1 MTNPKNRTFFIFMA
15 FALAVGI
22 LIGSLTAVSDGFPK
36 DSPLANQYVSPL
48 FSGNTLLEIF
58 RNTFLS
64 ASGILAVI
72 FCTGFFAVGQPF
84 SLAMLIYRGFGIGFS
99 TAFTYMAFGKS
110 GFYIT
115 MLFIVPKIL
124 ATSVIIMLAVR
135 ESVRL
140 SNIIYGYIFR
150 ETVQENMGKYIRLYC
165 VKFIILVLL
174 VLITASADCGINY
187 LFG

>member
-1 MTNPKNRTFFIFMA
+1 MRSLKWSKTQFRTAPKP
-15 FALAVGI
+15 
-22 LIGSLTAVSDGFPK
+22 LIS
-36 DSPLANQYVSPL
+36 
-48 FSGNTLLEIF
+48 
-58 RNTFLS
+58 
-64 ASGILAVI
+64 SGIVI
-72 FCTGFFAVGQPF
+72 
-84 SLAMLIYRGFGIGFS
+84 IGFS

-135 ESVRL
+135 ESLRL

-165 VKFIILVLL
+165 FKFIVLILLA
-174 VLITASADCGINY
+174 LITASADCGINY